1 MKLQIKIQISNV
13 SVTYDSIEALKGVT
27 ISMEG
32 GKVYSL
38 VGPNGS
44 GKTTLLRCIDCI
56 VRPKVGAVF
65 LDGRDISKFSTRE
78 LAKTI
83 GYVPQTQVAYHPLTA
98 FKTVLMGRRP
108 YVSWSLGEKDVE
120 IARKAL
126 KVVGA
131 EHLANR
137 YYDELSGG
145 EKQKVMI
152 ARALAQEPKVLL
164 LDEPTSNL
172 DLRHQLEILY
182 LLRQLAEK
190 DGLLIVMA
198 MHDINLACRFSD
210 FIIMLKDGKI
220 FAVGKPDEAVTPE
233 NVRRVYGVDV
243 AIFGNPRV
251 IVPLGIAEGVESEGS
266 EL

>member
-1 MKLQIKIQISNV
+1 MKIQINNV
-13 SVTYDSIEALKGVT
+13 SVTYGSIEALKGVT

-44 GKTTLLRCIDCI
+44 GKTTLLRCIDRI

-65 LDGRDISKFSTRE
+65 LDGRDVNKFSTRE

-83 GYVPQTQVAYHPLTA
+83 GYVPQTQVAYHPLTV
-98 FKTVLMGRRP
+98 FETVLMGRRP
-108 YVSWSLGEKDVE
+108 YVSWSLGERDVE
-120 IARKAL
+120 IARRAL

-131 EHLANR
+131 DHLANR

-198 MHDINLACRFSD
+198 MHDINLAYRFSD
-210 FIIMLKDGKI
+210 FIIMLKGGKI
-220 FAVGKPDEAVTPE
+220 FAVGKPDEVITPE

-243 AIFGNPRV
+243 TIFGNPQV
-251 IVPLGIAEGVESEGS
+251 IVPLGIAEGVEGEGS